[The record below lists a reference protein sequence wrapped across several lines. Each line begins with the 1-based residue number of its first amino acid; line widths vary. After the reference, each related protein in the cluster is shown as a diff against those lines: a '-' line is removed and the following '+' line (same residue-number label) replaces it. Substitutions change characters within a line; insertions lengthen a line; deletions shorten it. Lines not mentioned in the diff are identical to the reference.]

1 MENSGD
7 WFKPWYI
14 SSLSGWKQCVARS
27 ELVALALALTCARNL
42 VIIIDSDYAA
52 NVLTFVQTKTLEELH
67 LHHKI
72 KHFDLYLIMH
82 LAWQKWQERNVQ
94 VIVTKSHDLENST
107 SLLDRYYKLGNAFA
121 DHAAKEVTKHAG
133 IVEFQQT
140 RQSAWRYL
148 DKMKQL
154 WKQFF
159 MFDYGISQL
168 FIDAVHEQKLNKQTL
183 DLPEPQQ
190 DDMMTQTP
198 CTLNETIGLNALL
211 VQDRTST
218 LQFID
223 WFDLGDP
230 LHRRRR
236 MSIYGATYFRC
247 LFAFLLSIDW
257 KPLHKPEEYTTFF
270 ELYVS
275 FLHCFGI
282 KVGVKTDPKTS
293 GFSKA
298 SFQSPSLFTNLEDN
312 RSITDEVR
320 LFTTSLSTLETMV
333 GCRLL
338 PDHLPQAS
346 VITKRYSKRL
356 ALHGVKAAF
365 NVPGFRSAK
374 QTIEELCQI
383 RHDGSDKQIAALNL
397 KQRFTKPFSK
407 HFQNLICPEDCLSSS
422 SAQIQTWTRY
432 RQSYLSGFKPAQTDV
447 FVRSSHLSLIK
458 QTLNKQFP
466 GDASV
471 N

>member
-1 MENSGD
+1 
-7 WFKPWYI
+7 
-14 SSLSGWKQCVARS
+14 
-27 ELVALALALTCARNL
+27 
-42 VIIIDSDYAA
+42 
-52 NVLTFVQTKTLEELH
+52 
-67 LHHKI
+67 
-72 KHFDLYLIMH
+72 MH
-82 LAWQKWQERNVQ
+82 LAWHAWPERNVKL
-94 VIVTKSHDLENST
+94 IVTKSHDVENSS

-121 DHAAKEVTKHAG
+121 DYAAKRVTQHAG
-133 IVEFQQT
+133 LVEFQQT
-140 RQSAWRYL
+140 RRSAWRYL
-148 DKMKQL
+148 DKMKES

-159 MFDYGISQL
+159 LFDYGISQI
-168 FIDAVHEQKLNKQTL
+168 FIDAVHEHKQTL
-183 DLPEPQQ
+183 DLSEPQP
-190 DDMMTQTP
+190 DDTMTETP
-198 CTLNETIGLNALL
+198 CTLNEKIGLNALL
-211 VQDRTST
+211 IQDRAST

-236 MSIYGATYFRC
+236 MSMYGATYFRC
-247 LFAFLLSIDW
+247 LFAFLLTIEW
-257 KPLHKPEEYTTFF
+257 KPLHKPEEFTTFL

-293 GFSKA
+293 SFSKA

-312 RSITDEVR
+312 RSIADEVR

-356 ALHGVKAAF
+356 ALHGIKAEF

-397 KQRFTKPFSK
+397 QQRFTKPFPK

-458 QTLNKQFP
+458 QTFKQTIP
-466 GDASV
+466 R
-471 N
+471 

>member
-1 MENSGD
+1 M
-7 WFKPWYI
+7 
-14 SSLSGWKQCVARS
+14 
-27 ELVALALALTCARNL
+27 
-42 VIIIDSDYAA
+42 
-52 NVLTFVQTKTLEELH
+52 
-67 LHHKI
+67 
-72 KHFDLYLIMH
+72 
-82 LAWQKWQERNVQ
+82 
-94 VIVTKSHDLENST
+94 
-107 SLLDRYYKLGNAFA
+107 
-121 DHAAKEVTKHAG
+121 
-133 IVEFQQT
+133 
-140 RQSAWRYL
+140 
-148 DKMKQL
+148 
-154 WKQFF
+154 
-159 MFDYGISQL
+159 
-168 FIDAVHEQKLNKQTL
+168 
-183 DLPEPQQ
+183 
-190 DDMMTQTP
+190 
-198 CTLNETIGLNALL
+198 
-211 VQDRTST
+211 
-218 LQFID
+218 
-223 WFDLGDP
+223 
-230 LHRRRR
+230 
-236 MSIYGATYFRC
+236 
-247 LFAFLLSIDW
+247 W
-257 KPLHKPEEYTTFF
+257 KPILK
-270 ELYVS
+270 LVVS
-275 FLHCFGI
+275 QKHLFNLPHFLPTS
-282 KVGVKTDPKTS
+282 KTI
-293 GFSKA
+293 
-298 SFQSPSLFTNLEDN
+298 N

-320 LFTTSLSTLETMV
+320 LFTTSLSTLETLV

-422 SAQIQTWTRY
+422 SAQIQTRTRY